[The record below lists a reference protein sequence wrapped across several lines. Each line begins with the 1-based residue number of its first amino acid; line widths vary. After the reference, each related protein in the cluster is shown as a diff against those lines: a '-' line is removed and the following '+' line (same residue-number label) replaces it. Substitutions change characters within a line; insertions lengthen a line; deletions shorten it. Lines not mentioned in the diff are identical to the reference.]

1 MPPFHAMD
9 RIARRFP
16 RGRSWFRSRAAD
28 RFPNW
33 YAAAMAI
40 SLPSALPLVVI
51 AALPVMQASQEPAA
65 SGKVPGRGDTVV
77 VRGCLAGPSLQSTET
92 AAIDGS
98 SEVTSPV
105 TYQLKGDKKLLK
117 TLRDDLDGRM
127 VKVTGVLKS
136 ALPQDNSVG
145 STKVGRTKIVVGV
158 GTPTT
163 TAGAPDSPPPLPVL
177 EVKSYEGTA
186 TSCAK

>member
-1 MPPFHAMD
+1 MAVD
-9 RIARRFP
+9 RGSGRTGRPLPKLVCCRHGDFTSVRARPGGDR
-16 RGRSWFRSRAAD
+16 RTAGDAGVAGAGRQHK
-28 RFPNW
+28 
-33 YAAAMAI
+33 
-40 SLPSALPLVVI
+40 LP
-51 AALPVMQASQEPAA
+51 E
-65 SGKVPGRGDTVV
+65 RGDTVV

-117 TLRDDLDGRM
+117 SLRDDLDGRM

-136 ALPQDNSVG
+136 SMPAGQLRREHEGRPDQDRRRRRDAHHNG
-145 STKVGRTKIVVGV
+145 LAR
-158 GTPTT
+158 
-163 TAGAPDSPPPLPVL
+163 PDSPPPLPVL
-177 EVKSYEGTA
+177 EVKSYEGSA

>member
-1 MPPFHAMD
+1 
-9 RIARRFP
+9 
-16 RGRSWFRSRAAD
+16 
-28 RFPNW
+28 
-33 YAAAMAI
+33 MAI
-40 SLPSALPLVVI
+40 SLPSVLALLVI
-51 AALPVMQASQEPAA
+51 AGLPVMQASQEPAA
-65 SGKVPGRGDTVV
+65 SSKLPERGDTVV

-117 TLRDDLDGRM
+117 SLRDDLDGRM

-136 ALPQDNSVG
+136 SMPQDNSVG

-177 EVKSYEGTA
+177 EVKSYEGSA